1 MSLSDHQHTAVPR
14 AKTLLGH
21 LATMHAMA
29 SQGELLCT
37 QGLAH
42 VANHPA
48 ARDAFTRLLERAGG
62 VELPRDLVWR
72 AEERQ
77 GDKGRPDLE
86 AISGQ
91 TKWLKV
97 EAKLGAGIGEE
108 QIASFA
114 GDLPDAEGKFVVL
127 LVPSKRR
134 AEAERLAAQWSVE
147 VLAPGRWRLKAVGR
161 PLALLTW
168 EEVFD
173 HLRAAEYW
181 PSGGDLDQLVDL
193 YQSLNNLYVAPFA
206 PEDEGDPARDGDR
219 IRVIDKVTRKIAEVE
234 GQAVMPLA
242 SEALAD
248 SAGGKVERNFVRRY
262 VVKTHSGRMVSLA
275 IGVRTPFDGYLTRVW
290 ARFRYDEPHFQQIQA
305 KLTGRGSPFEDKS
318 RHVISERHL
327 WLPLDLPHHLAAE
340 DVQRALVEQVEEI
353 WRVGLG

>member
-1 MSLSDHQHTAVPR
+1 
-14 AKTLLGH
+14 
-21 LATMHAMA
+21 MHAMA

-48 ARDAFTRLLERAGG
+48 ARDAFTGLLERACG
-62 VELPRDLVWR
+62 VELPRDLIWR

-97 EAKLGAGIGEE
+97 EAKLGAPIGKK
-108 QIASFA
+108 QLASFA

-127 LVPSKRR
+127 LVPAKRR
-134 AEAERLAAQWSVE
+134 AEAARLAAQWSVE
-147 VLAPGRWRLKAVGR
+147 VLAHDLWRLEKVNP

-168 EEVFD
+168 EEVFE

-219 IRVIDKVTRKIAEVE
+219 IRVIDSVTRELAKVE

-248 SAGGKVERNFVRRY
+248 SAGGEVERNFVRRY
-262 VVKTHSGRMVSLA
+262 VVKVHCERMVSLA
-275 IGVRTPFDGYLTRVW
+275 VGVRTPFDDFRTRVW
-290 ARFRYDEPHFQQIQA
+290 ARLRYDEPHFQQIRA
-305 KLTGRGSPFEDKS
+305 KLTGPGSPFEDKS
-318 RHVISERHL
+318 RRMISERHL

-340 DVQRALVEQVEEI
+340 DVQRALFAQIEEI
-353 WRVGLG
+353 WRVALG

>member
-1 MSLSDHQHTAVPR
+1 MSLSDHQHIAVPR

-62 VELPRDLVWR
+62 VDLPRDLVWR

-97 EAKLGAGIGEE
+97 EAKLGAPIGKE
-108 QIASFA
+108 QLASFA
-114 GDLPDAEGKFVVL
+114 GDLPDADRKFVVL

-134 AEAERLAAQWSVE
+134 AEATRLAAQWSV
-147 VLAPGRWRLKAVGR
+147 VALAHERWRLKDVDR

-168 EEVFD
+168 EDVFE
-173 HLRAAEYW
+173 HLRATGCW
-181 PSGGDLDQLVDL
+181 PSGGDLDQLVGL

-206 PEDEGDPARDGDR
+206 PEGDADRARDPDR
-219 IRVIDKVTRKIAEVE
+219 IRVIDKVTRKLAEDE
-234 GQAVMPLA
+234 GQTVMPMA
-242 SEALAD
+242 SEALMD
-248 SAGGKVERNFVRRY
+248 SHGGKIERTFVRRY
-262 VVKTHSGRMVSLA
+262 VVRVIAGRTVSLA
-275 IGVRTPFDGYLTRVW
+275 IGVRPPFDDHRTRVW
-290 ARFRYDEPHFQQIQA
+290 ARFRYDEPHFQEIQA
-305 KLTGRGSPFEDKS
+305 KLIGRGSPFEDKS
-318 RHVISERHL
+318 RRMISERHL
-327 WLPLDLPHHLAAE
+327 WLPLDLPHHQGAE
-340 DVQRALVEQVEEI
+340 DMANSLVAQIKEI
-353 WRVGLG
+353 WRVALG